1 MATYPASF
9 AQGGQG
15 SAGSQ
20 HTLLDSDHGC
30 SVSGVTGLDDRPP
43 ADGPSARAWN
53 RLSLVRRAF
62 VTVMESAAPDF
73 RLLLGL
79 DLAASM
85 ASAATLLV
93 AGKVLSILTG
103 DNPEW
108 AAMWPWLLV
117 VSVLTVI
124 VAVASAVQTE
134 RTQMVATI
142 LARHVS
148 RRLVAVAGAVE
159 YEAFEDPTFHD
170 RLRRARAN
178 IDDRTWMVVWGVARA
193 LRTLLDIVMVS
204 VVLLLSVPL
213 LLPVGIIAF
222 VPLWLASVKNSRA
235 LYELEFSM
243 TEDDRRREYLERS
256 LTTRQAAKEV
266 RAFALAEP
274 FSARHSALYDERVE
288 KVRAMVNLRTA
299 RRSVGSVV
307 TAVFMASAL
316 AGVIWLTSR
325 GTISVAAAAVAVV
338 AFRQLGNS
346 IRSFDGAAATLHEE
360 SLFLS
365 DFEAFE
371 AMVPEIES
379 HETGRS
385 LPSTFTGLRVEGV
398 SFRYPGTDTA
408 VLHDVDLAFP
418 PTQTVAVVGPNGS
431 GKTTFSLLLAGLYEP
446 TSGRLAWSGDDLAG
460 VVPSERRAA
469 VSSVFQDF
477 VRYEL
482 SVRENV
488 ALGAPQRV
496 DDLEAICAATA
507 AVGLDEHV
515 MSLERGY
522 DTILS
527 REYEGG
533 AELSVGQWQR
543 LAIAR
548 AFFRESPLVLMDEP
562 SSALDAVAE
571 QDLFDR
577 IREVGEGRLLIYIS
591 HRFSTVRN
599 ADRIIVLDEGRIVGD
614 GDHGNLMGSC
624 ELYRRM
630 YNAQADVFLDESPAD
645 G

>member
-1 MATYPASF
+1 MF
-9 AQGGQG
+9 AGVRPFADVTHRG
-15 SAGSQ
+15 
-20 HTLLDSDHGC
+20 
-30 SVSGVTGLDDRPP
+30 SVSGVTGEDADRPPDDRPG
-43 ADGPSARAWN
+43 AGARH
-53 RLSLVRRAF
+53 RLGLVRRAF
-62 VTVMESAAPDF
+62 VTVMESAASDF

-79 DLAASM
+79 DLIASV
-85 ASAATLLV
+85 AGGATLLV

-103 DNPEW
+103 DDPTW
-108 AAMWPWLLV
+108 AEMWPWLLL
-117 VSVLTVI
+117 VSVLTVV
-124 VAVASAVQTE
+124 VAVMNAVQAE

-148 RRLVAVAGAVE
+148 RRLLAVAGAVE

-178 IDDRTWMVVWGVARA
+178 IDDRTWTLVWAVARA

-204 VVLLLSVPL
+204 VVLLVSVPL

-222 VPLWLASVKNSRA
+222 IPLWLASVRNSRA
-235 LYELEFSM
+235 LYELEFSL

-266 RAFALAEP
+266 RAFALAAP
-274 FSARHSALYDERVE
+274 FRERHATLYDDRVDR
-288 KVRAMVNLRTA
+288 VRAMVNRRTV

-316 AGVIWLTSR
+316 VGVIWLTSR

-346 IRSFDGAAATLHEE
+346 VRALDGAAATLHEE
-360 SLFLS
+360 SQFLS

-379 HETGRS
+379 HEAGRP

-398 SFRYPGTDTA
+398 SFRYPGTHA
-408 VLHDVDLAFP
+408 VVLHDIDLAFP

-431 GKTTFSLLLAGLYEP
+431 GKTTFSLLLAGLFAP
-446 TSGRLAWSGDDLAG
+446 TEGRLTWSGADLAD
-460 VVPSERRAA
+460 VVPSQRRAA

-496 DDLEAICAATA
+496 DDLEAIRAATA
-507 AVGLDEHV
+507 AVGLDAHV

-548 AFFRESPLVLMDEP
+548 AFFRDLPVVLMDEP

-571 QDLFDR
+571 QDLFER
-577 IREVGEGRLLIYIS
+577 IRAVGEGRLLIYIS

-614 GDHGNLMGSC
+614 GDHGELMASC
-624 ELYRRM
+624 GLYRRM
-630 YNAQADVFLDESPAD
+630 YDAQADVFLGQPSAD
-645 G
+645 N